1 VSIATYGNLAQIIST
16 TLHDAA
22 DANAQAAFYL
32 SLRANPEPIFTQITF
47 DLTNPEIPNVQRDRL
62 LNIFMGEAIALT
74 NLPINMNSGVY
85 QGFVEGWT
93 FQASYNQ
100 LAVTLLLSPLA
111 YSLQAMRWNDVPI
124 TEKWNT
130 VSPTLTW
137 EYATIVA

>member
-1 VSIATYGNLAQIIST
+1 LYGNLAQIIST

-22 DANAQAAFYL
+22 DARSSRVL
-32 SLRANPEPIFTQITF
+32 PRSLRANPEPIFSQITF

-62 LNIFMGEAIALT
+62 INIFMGEAIALT
-74 NLPINMNSGVY
+74 NLPLNMNSGAF

-100 LAVTLLLSPLA
+100 LSLTLLLSPLA

-137 EYATIVA
+137 ESATIVA